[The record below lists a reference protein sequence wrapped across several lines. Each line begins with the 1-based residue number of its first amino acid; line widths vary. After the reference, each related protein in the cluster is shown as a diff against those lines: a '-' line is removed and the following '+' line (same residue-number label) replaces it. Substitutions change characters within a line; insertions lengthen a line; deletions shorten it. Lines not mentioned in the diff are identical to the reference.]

1 MKKKQLTA
9 ALLAAII
16 TLSAC
21 GNDNTASSTGNEA
34 PANNTNAEAPADN
47 AQIVSDK
54 SDNDNAASSDDTAE
68 EDDIEPEE
76 DLSYLANVL
85 NVTEGDFIIKN
96 SVLVEYRG
104 SDTDVVIPDGVVK
117 IGEDV
122 FWKNETITSVVIPEG
137 VTEIGTRSFCY
148 CLSLK
153 SVKLPSTL
161 KNIGQSAFNADI
173 ELEEVNLPDSLTTV
187 LGDAFFGCKK
197 LDNIEIPKS
206 VVNFGHMAFLKTAWA
221 KRIAEQNK
229 ENGGLPIVVVNE
241 VLLDGC
247 FLSGDVVLPEG
258 IKEIASGAFQKSGL
272 REIYG
277 EEPLTSITLPSGLE
291 TIDAYAFDQC
301 KELTKVV
308 VPESVTKI
316 EGSAFIN
323 CEKLSDI
330 TLPRSLKDFSI
341 YSFEETP
348 LYESIMDTEGDVVI
362 NGVLLK
368 AAPTAS
374 GDYII
379 PDTIEAVSLSAFDG
393 HYDYEINAYVERDD
407 IVSVVYP
414 DGWTTIARIAKCPS
428 LERVTIP
435 DSVTALPYH
444 AFYEDRKLVITS
456 LPSNLKYIGE
466 RAFQGVGM
474 SADLT
479 IPTIV
484 KRIGAGACS
493 ESGIVNA
500 DIPAGVTRILDS
512 TFEASKLEKVT
523 IPDTVLYIGNNAFK
537 DCAGLKEVTIPGSVY
552 VIADSAFEG
561 CELDSAVVSEG
572 VLSIGAN
579 AFSGCKS
586 ISLPASLTFIDDT
599 AITGGQITFAG
610 TQEQW
615 NTLAGENLSKLS
627 VTCTG

>member
-21 GNDNTASSTGNEA
+21 GNGNTASSTGNA
-34 PANNTNAEAPADN
+34 AQSDSTNAEAPADN

-291 TIDAYAFDQC
+291 TIDGWAFNQC

-308 VPESVTKI
+308 IPEGAVKI
-316 EGSAFIN
+316 DSYAFSG
-323 CEKLSDI
+323 CEKLADI
-330 TLPRSLKDFSI
+330 TLPESLKDFFAG
-341 YSFEETP
+341 SFYNTP
-348 LYESIMDTEGDVVI
+348 LYDTIMNSEGDVII

-368 AAPTAS
+368 AAHSDS
-374 GDYII
+374 GEIVI
-379 PDTIEAVSLSAFDG
+379 PDTLEGVSSSAFSVQVVGDNTVQRE
-393 HYDYEINAYVERDD
+393 DVK
-407 IVSVVYP
+407 SVVFP
-414 DGWTTIARIAKCPS
+414 NGWKTISGVHSS
-428 LERVTIP
+428 LLESVTVP
-435 DSVTALPYH
+435 DSVISIANH
-444 AFYEDRKLVITS
+444 AFSNNPNLVITS
-456 LPSNLKYIGE
+456 LPANLKYIGDN
-466 RAFQGVGM
+466 AFQGVGM
-474 SADLT
+474 SSDLT
-479 IPTIV
+479 IPKSV
-484 KRIGAGACS
+484 KRIGSGAFS

-599 AITGGQITFAG
+599 AITGGQITFTG

-615 NTLAGENLSKLS
+615 NALAGDNLGKLS